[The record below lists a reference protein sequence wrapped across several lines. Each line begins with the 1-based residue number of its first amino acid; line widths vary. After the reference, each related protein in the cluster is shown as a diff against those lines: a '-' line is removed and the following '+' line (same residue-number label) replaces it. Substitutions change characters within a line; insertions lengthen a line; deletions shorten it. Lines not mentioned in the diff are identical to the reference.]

1 MKKRLTKTAN
11 REPGVNLKRVI
22 RSCASI
28 LFLLLPLLICSS
40 TLLAQTALSVLRG
53 TVTDS
58 NGAALPGVKI
68 TITDLA
74 TNIMA
79 RTINTDDNGNFEI
92 PDLKLGSYRLNAE
105 KAGFR
110 AYVADNVLL
119 DAGKTR
125 RLDFALPVGEATETV
140 TVEAGAALITN
151 ETGTISGEIDK
162 RKFTDQP
169 AVDVYPSPLSMLTTV
184 PGIQGN
190 GWNIVISGVSNRN
203 WQTWAMDG
211 VANDTAGDQ
220 NDNPNFYATVQVT
233 TVAPGADSARSV
245 NFNMVSKRGENA
257 FHGQVFYRHFNS
269 ALNTRGFFDPR
280 KAPYIQH
287 EWEGEVSGPVWKDH
301 THFFFAW
308 FHQSIPL
315 GSSIQRSVPTL
326 KMRQGDFSQIS
337 RTIYDP
343 LTGQQFSDPSRATP
357 NNPQGLNIIPVNRF
371 NPVSQKIQDLY
382 YPTPN
387 LGGPDALTNNFNWI
401 FPYNSDL
408 YKGDWPFVRVDHKL
422 TSNNSLFFRW
432 AQRKTPYIRPGG
444 TPELTW
450 TQARDHRQTVI
461 SDTHI
466 FSSRLINTFT
476 FGRQTDFLLIGEGE
490 KGFEPLFGDEVVKT
504 LGLQG
509 VNRNNFHTQGFPQIT
524 ISGLTTLSSN
534 NGGIDNIDQDNGIN
548 TYLDTLTW
556 STGKHVLKVGGEY
569 RQLWRF
575 SGNLSTQVYGNFN
588 FDGSITGKQNVANT
602 GIAYADFL
610 LGIPRTATRLDPL
623 VKRSSTNKQVGL
635 FVSDTFKISQKL
647 TIDYGLRW
655 DYYALPTNDDGL
667 MANFDPA
674 TGNVIVAPGTLSK
687 LHPLYPTNSIK
698 VVEGKVVPD
707 PDKRNFR
714 PRVSAAYR
722 IGDNMVVRGGYGEY
736 SETWDYFSRLPSSAP
751 FQLGESYN
759 STSSQLL
766 SAFPNPFPASLSSAS
781 VPGQSITGIP
791 LQTDNGVIRQFN
803 LSVEREWRTIGMRA
817 SYIGGRG
824 SGLNYSLN
832 TNKPQASTI
841 PFSASRLPYQQFNSV
856 TQTRSDGQWR
866 YDSLQLSAQRRVHSF
881 TFNASWTWS
890 NDMFNYGNLEDP
902 YNVTSQW
909 ARDSANRRHYIDFYT
924 VWEVPVGRSRRF
936 LSNAPAVVN
945 HLIGG
950 WNLQTISYFGTG
962 QYFSPA
968 FSGTNPSNTNTSGGL
983 PDRIADGNKPSDQR
997 TKTQWFDPTAFKV
1010 PAPGHFGN
1018 SGVNILEGQGLN
1030 VHHLSVAKSFPF
1042 TERWKMTFTGEISN
1056 LFNHPHFNN
1065 PNNNISNPNPCF
1077 LGEEEMTIPTISSSP
1092 ILVTYRLAAMA
1103 LSKYSSP

>member
-1 MKKRLTKTAN
+1 MKKMLTKTAN
-11 REPGVNLKRVI
+11 REPGGNLKRVI
-22 RSCASI
+22 RSGASI
-28 LFLLLPLLICSS
+28 LFLLFPLLICSS

-53 TVTDS
+53 TVTDP
-58 NGAALPGVKI
+58 NGAAVPGVKI
-68 TITDLA
+68 AVTDLA
-74 TNIMA
+74 TNIMV
-79 RTINTDDNGNFEI
+79 RTVTTDNNGNFEI

-119 DAGKTR
+119 DAGQTR

-151 ETGTISGEIDK
+151 ETGTIGGEIDK

-245 NFNMVSKRGENA
+245 NFNMVSKRGEND

-269 ALNTRGFFDPR
+269 ALNTRGFFDPK

-287 EWEGEVSGPVWKDH
+287 EWEGEASGPIWKDH

-315 GSSIQRSVPTL
+315 GSPLQRSVPTL
-326 KMRQGDFSQIS
+326 KMRQGDFTQIS

-343 LTGQQFSDPSRATP
+343 LTGQQFSDPSRGTP
-357 NNPQGLNIIPVNRF
+357 NNPLGLNIIPLNRL
-371 NPVSQKIQDLY
+371 NPVSQKIQDMY

-387 LGGPDALTNNFNWI
+387 LGGPDTLTNNFNWI

-444 TPELTW
+444 TPESTW

-476 FGRQTDFLLIGEGE
+476 FGRQTDFLLIGEKE

-509 VNRNNFHTQGFPQIT
+509 VNRNNFHTQGFPQVS

-534 NGGIDNIDQDNGIN
+534 NGGIDNVDQDNGIN
-548 TYLDTLTW
+548 SYLDTLTL
-556 STGKHVLKVGGEY
+556 STGRHVLKVGGEY

-575 SGNLSTQVYGNFN
+575 SGNLSTQVYGNFS

-623 VKRSSTNKQVGL
+623 VKRSSSNKQVGL

-707 PDKRNFR
+707 PEKRNFR

-766 SAFPNPFPASLSSAS
+766 SSFPNPFPASLSSAT

-803 LSVEREWRTIGMRA
+803 LSIEREWRTIGMRA

-832 TNKPQASTI
+832 INKPQASTI
-841 PFSASRLPYQQFNSV
+841 PFTASRLPYPQFNTV
-856 TQTRSDGQWR
+856 TLTRNDGQWH
-866 YDSLQLSAQRRVHSF
+866 YDSLQLSAQRRVHSL

-890 NDMFNYGNLEDP
+890 NDMFNYGNTEDP

-924 VWEVPVGRSRRF
+924 VWEVPVGKGRRF

-945 HLIGG
+945 TLIGG

-968 FSGTNPSNTNTSGGL
+968 FNGTNPSNTNTSGGL

-1018 SGVNILEGQGLN
+1018 SGINILEGQGLN
-1030 VHHLSVAKSFPF
+1030 VHHLSVAKTFPF

-1065 PNNNISNPNPCF
+1065 PNNNISNPNPGQF
-1077 LGEEEMTIPTISSSP
+1077 TSIIPNYNPEKQS
-1092 ILVTYRLAAMA
+1092 YRQVAVKLR
-1103 LSKYSSP
+1103 LEF